1 MAFSDKR
8 ITARRDWPRPAEA
21 AWAELKGASSS
32 VVCDGQ
38 GRRGALPAAI
48 RPVTAATAF
57 AGPALTVQCRPR
69 DNVAALAALQWVRSG
84 DVMVLG
90 NDGHD
95 GAALI
100 GANFV
105 ALARARGVAA
115 IVCDGPARDI
125 DDLDSLGIP
134 VFSRGVMPGGPFKTG
149 PGLIG
154 FPVPIGPVVVAS
166 GDIVVGDRDGI
177 VVVRQDEIAVAV
189 AGHRAIRARESAM
202 AATIG
207 QGDLPD
213 WLRETISAI
222 GVDVV
227 D

>member
-1 MAFSDKR
+1 MAFGDKR

-21 AWAELKGASSS
+21 AWAPLRGASSS
-32 VVCDGQ
+32 SLCDGQ

-48 RPVTAATAF
+48 RPVTAAKAF

-69 DNVAALAALQWVRSG
+69 DNAAALAALDWVRRG

-95 GAALI
+95 GAALL

-105 ALARARGVAA
+105 ALARARGAAA

-125 DDLDSLGIP
+125 DELDALGLP
-134 VFSRGVMPGGPFKTG
+134 VFSRGIMPGGPFKTG

-154 FPVPIGPVVVAS
+154 FPVAIGPVVVSS
-166 GDIVVGDRDGI
+166 GDIVVGDRDG
-177 VVVRQDEIAVAV
+177 VVIVRQEEIATAII
-189 AGHRAIRARESAM
+189 GYHSIRAREAEM
-202 AATIG
+202 AGTLG
-207 QGDLPD
+207 QSDLPG
-213 WLRETISAI
+213 WLRDTIAKI

>member
-8 ITARRDWPRPAEA
+8 ITARRDWPRPADA
-21 AWAELKGASSS
+21 AWAPLKGAPSSP
-32 VVCDGQ
+32 VCDGQ

-69 DNVAALAALQWVRSG
+69 DNAAALASLEWVRPG

-100 GANFV
+100 GANLV
-105 ALARARGVAA
+105 ALARARGAAA

-125 DDLDSLGIP
+125 DELDALGIP
-134 VFSRGVMPGGPFKTG
+134 VFSRGIMPGGPFKTG

-154 FPVPIGPVVVAS
+154 FPVAIGPVVVAS
-166 GDIVVGDRDGI
+166 GDIVVGDRDGV

-189 AGHRAIRARESAM
+189 AGYQAIRAREAAM
-202 AATIG
+202 AATIR
-207 QGDLPD
+207 QGDVPG
-213 WLRETISAI
+213 WLREAIAAI

>member
-1 MAFSDKR
+1 MAYSDKR
-8 ITARRDWPRPAEA
+8 ITARRDWPRLAEA
-21 AWAELKGASSS
+21 AWAALKGASSS
-32 VVCDGQ
+32 SVCDGQ

-48 RPVTAATAF
+48 RPVTSAMVF

-69 DNVAALAALQWVRSG
+69 DNAAALAALEWLRPG

-105 ALARARGVAA
+105 ALARARSAAA
-115 IVCDGPARDI
+115 IVCDAPARDI
-125 DDLDSLGIP
+125 DEVNALGIP

-154 FPVPIGPVVVAS
+154 FPVAIGPVVIAS
-166 GDIVVGDRDGI
+166 GDIVIGDRDG
-177 VVVRQDEIAVAV
+177 VVAIRQDEIAVAI
-189 AGHRAIRARESAM
+189 AGYQATRAREAKM
-202 AATIG
+202 TGTIE
-207 QGDLPD
+207 QGSLPS
-213 WLRETISAI
+213 WLRETIAKV